1 MNGNRM
7 LQQVT
12 AVFSTF
18 MVFIYL
24 GLGIFLIFFPDFSSL
39 DKPLRVIMG
48 STVIFYALYRAYRA
62 YVKIAEAFFKKDQDS
77 D

>member
-1 MNGNRM
+1 MNENRM

-24 GLGIFLIFFPDFSSL
+24 GLGIFLIFFTDFSTL
-39 DKPLRVIMG
+39 DKALRVIMG
-48 STVIFYALYRAYRA
+48 STVIFYACYRAYRA
-62 YVKIAEAFFKKDQDS
+62 YVKIVDAFFRNKSDS
-77 D
+77 E